1 MDMKPTIQVAVIG
14 FLEKRVAMMKNKAY
28 YLNLE
33 YGIATRRLSE
43 EEGGGILAYYTDLPF
58 IAGDGKS
65 IEEAISDAKSAFGC
79 YLDVALEKGDVVKEP
94 SHLMKTKR
102 INITVPIYALEQ
114 IDTYAKSLNMN
125 RSTFLVESA
134 LKQVRI

>member
-1 MDMKPTIQVAVIG
+1 
-14 FLEKRVAMMKNKAY
+14 MMKNKAY

-33 YGIATRRLSE
+33 YEIATRKLSV
-43 EEGGGILAYYTDLPF
+43 EEGGGILTYYTDLPF
-58 IAGDGKS
+58 IAGDGES

-79 YLDVALEKGDVVKEP
+79 YLNVALEKGDVVKEP
-94 SHLMKTKR
+94 SHLIKTKR

-114 IDTYAKSLNMN
+114 IDTYAKSLNIN

>member
-1 MDMKPTIQVAVIG
+1 
-14 FLEKRVAMMKNKAY
+14 MKNKTY

-33 YGIATRRLSE
+33 YGIATRSLSK

-58 IAGDGKS
+58 IAGDGES
-65 IEEAISDAKSAFGC
+65 LEEAINDAKSAFSC
-79 YLDVALEKGDVVKEP
+79 YLDVALEKGDRIKEP

-102 INITVPIYALEQ
+102 INITIPLYALEQ
-114 IDTYAKSLNMN
+114 IDSYAKRHNIN

-134 LKQVRI
+134 LKQVGV

>member
-1 MDMKPTIQVAVIG
+1 
-14 FLEKRVAMMKNKAY
+14 MKNRAY

-33 YGIATRRLSE
+33 YGIATRKLSD

-58 IAGDGKS
+58 IAGDGES
-65 IEEAISDAKSAFGC
+65 IEGAINDAKSAFGC
-79 YLDVALEKGDVVKEP
+79 FLDVALEKGDIIKEP

-134 LKQVRI
+134 LRRVSL

>member
-1 MDMKPTIQVAVIG
+1 
-14 FLEKRVAMMKNKAY
+14 MKNKAY

-58 IAGDGKS
+58 IAGDGES
-65 IEEAISDAKSAFGC
+65 IEEAINDAKSAFAC
-79 YLDVALEKGDVVKEP
+79 YLDVALEKGEVVKEP

-134 LKQVRI
+134 LKQVRV

>member
-1 MDMKPTIQVAVIG
+1 
-14 FLEKRVAMMKNKAY
+14 MKNKAY

-33 YGIATRRLSE
+33 YGIATRNLSE

-58 IAGDGKS
+58 IAGDGES
-65 IEEAISDAKSAFGC
+65 MEEAINDAKSAFGC
-79 YLDVALEKGDVVKEP
+79 YLDVALEKGDVIKEP

-102 INITVPIYALEQ
+102 INITIPLYALEQ
-114 IDTYAKSLNMN
+114 IDKYAKSHNIN

-134 LKQVRI
+134 LQRVGV